1 MRYRD
6 RPRWPQ
12 GVVDANIISYLYISG
27 DRSQQSEDLLSFDFN
42 WVAPILWR
50 SEFRNVL
57 AQYLRK
63 NLLNMDEVLLII
75 QQAEE
80 LLSDHEYEI
89 SSAHIMQL
97 VNSSQCSAYDCE
109 FVALAQ
115 YLDVPLITTDKKI
128 LNEFPNIAIPVNSYI
143 A

>member
-1 MRYRD
+1 MI
-6 RPRWPQ
+6 
-12 GVVDANIISYLYISG
+12 VVDTNIISYLYISG
-27 DRSQQSEDLLSFDFN
+27 DRSLRSEDLLSFDSN

-63 NLLNMDEVLLII
+63 NLLNIDEILLII
-75 QQAEE
+75 QQAEK
-80 LLSDHEYEI
+80 LLTDHEYEI

-109 FVALAQ
+109 FIALAQ
-115 YLDVPLITTDKKI
+115 YLDVPLITADKKI
-128 LNEFPNIAIPVNSYI
+128 LREFPEITQTAESHF

>member
-1 MRYRD
+1 MI
-6 RPRWPQ
+6 
-12 GVVDANIISYLYISG
+12 VVDTNIISYLYLSG
-27 DRSQQSEDLLSFDFN
+27 DHSQQSEELLSFDSN

-63 NLLNMDEVLLII
+63 ELLNIEEVLLII
-75 QQAEE
+75 QQAEM
-80 LLSDHEYEI
+80 LLTDHEYEI

-97 VNSSQCSAYDCE
+97 VKSSQCSAYDCE
-109 FVALAQ
+109 FVALAK
-115 YLDVPLITTDKKI
+115 YLDVPLVTADKKI
-128 LNEFPNIAIPVNSYI
+128 LRGFPEIANTVSSHL